1 MSKSNIHNMIE
12 SAASIE
18 PSQSFQYGNGRF
30 EIRQKGVFYVES
42 ESERFICSPLDV
54 SAQTLDATGNA
65 WGRLLQ
71 WKDPAGNLHKW
82 AMPIALLSGDSCAEF
97 RAELMSSGLDIS
109 PNKKERGLLAVY
121 IQKIPT
127 DKRARCVER
136 LGWYGGAYVLPTETI
151 LPADSPD
158 GGDNNETVVFQN
170 LHMLEPAFSVSGT
183 KEQWREYVASLA
195 TGNSRLV
202 FALSVSFAGTL
213 LDIVGMEGG
222 GFHFCGGSSK
232 GKSTAQIL
240 AASIWGNPAKY
251 KRSWRTTA
259 NALESIALLSNDGL
273 LILDEIREISPK
285 EIGAAVYML
294 ANGQAKSRAN
304 RSGFLARRSQTW
316 KTLFLSSGEIGLFEL
331 LRQAGERANAGQE
344 VRMAEICIGD
354 FENIHGYETPGCFAD
369 ALRENSSRY
378 YGATGLEYLRRLVEK
393 RSEQADAIRRCI
405 DNFVSSVVPKGSAG
419 QISRVAR
426 RFGLAAVAGELAT
439 DYGLTGWPQ
448 GSANEAARI
457 CLDSWI
463 ESFGGTSDREA
474 RQILSQVKAFF
485 EAHGSSRFSD
495 VSEINET
502 KITNRAGFYK
512 AAGFGENLEKTY
524 CVLPEVFKHEV
535 CKGLNFRTAIK
546 TLLKA
551 GWLEAGSDKTP
562 QKQRIPALGSK
573 PTNVYVINGKMW
585 EAESC

>member
-1 MSKSNIHNMIE
+1 MSESNIPNMIDT
-12 SAASIE
+12 AVNAE
-18 PSQSFQYGNGRF
+18 PPLSFQYDNGRF
-30 EIRQKGVFYVES
+30 EIRPEGVFYVES
-42 ESERFICSPLDV
+42 KYERFICSSLYV

-71 WKDPAGNLHKW
+71 WKDPAGNRHKW

-97 RAELMSSGLDIS
+97 RAELMSGGLDIS
-109 PNKKERGLLAVY
+109 PNKRERGLLAVY
-121 IQKIPT
+121 IQKFPT

-136 LGWYGGAYVLPTETI
+136 LGWYGNTYVLPTETI
-151 LPADSPD
+151 
-158 GGDNNETVVFQN
+158 GGDNNETIVFQN
-170 LHMLEPAFSVSGT
+170 PHVMEPAFSVSGT
-183 KEQWREYVASLA
+183 KEQWREYVAVLA
-195 TGNSRLV
+195 AGNSRLV
-202 FALSVSFAGTL
+202 FALSVSFAGPL

-222 GFHFCGGSSK
+222 GFHLCGGSSK

-240 AASIWGNPAKY
+240 AASIWGNPSKY

-304 RSGFLARRSQTW
+304 RSGFLARRTQTW
-316 KTLFLSSGEIGLFEL
+316 KTLFLSSGEIGLCEL
-331 LRQAGERANAGQE
+331 MRQSGERANAGQE
-344 VRMAEICIGD
+344 VRMAEIGIGD

-378 YGATGLEYLRRLVEK
+378 YGTTGLEYLRRLVEK
-393 RSEQADAIRRCI
+393 RGEQTDAIRRCI
-405 DNFVSSVVPKGSAG
+405 DNFVSFFVQEGAAG
-419 QISRVAR
+419 QIARVAR

-439 DYGLTGWPQ
+439 EYGLTGWQP
-448 GSANEAARI
+448 GAANEAARI

-463 ESFGGTSDREA
+463 ESFGGTGDREA

-495 VSEINET
+495 VSETKET
-502 KITNRAGFYK
+502 KIANRAGFYR
-512 AAGFGENLEKTY
+512 ADDFGEKLEKTY

-546 TLLKA
+546 TLIKA

-573 PTNVYVINGKMW
+573 PTNVYVFNGKMW
-585 EAESC
+585 EVESC